1 MGSVA
6 LLILVVVSVLTAA
19 GVVFSRNA
27 VHSALFLTVHL
38 LVTAVLY
45 LSLSLQFLGIAQIV
59 IYAGAI
65 MVVFL
70 FAVTVLAPEEELSLS
85 LTEGTRLSGV
95 LVGLI
100 IGGSLVAAVAVGATG
115 MAGTMPPQTV
125 EVFAKQLFGRY
136 VLPFEGTA
144 FVLLVALIGAVLL
157 GHRRRR
163 G

>member
-6 LLILVVVSVLTAA
+6 LVILAIVSVLTAA
-19 GVVFSRNA
+19 GVVFSKNA

-38 LVTAVLY
+38 IITALLY
-45 LSLSLQFLGIAQIV
+45 LSLSFQFLGIAQLV

-100 IGGSLVAAVAVGATG
+100 IGGCLVAAVGVGATG
-115 MAGTMPPQTV
+115 MNGTMPPQTV
-125 EVFAKQLFGRY
+125 EVFAKSLFGRY

-157 GHRRRR
+157 GHRRLR